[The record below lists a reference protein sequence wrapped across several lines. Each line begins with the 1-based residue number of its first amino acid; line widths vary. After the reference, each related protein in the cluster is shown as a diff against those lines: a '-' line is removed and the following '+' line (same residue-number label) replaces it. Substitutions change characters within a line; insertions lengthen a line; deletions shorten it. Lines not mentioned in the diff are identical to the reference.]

1 MDLAKEKQQQKEF
14 CDILFDLA
22 VDQQMLED
30 SSKRSKMYQR
40 LERLYY
46 PWDKETGFR
55 HYYSDIF
62 RVVTE
67 IGNSEQPE
75 GVDILCQN
83 LSLIRDGYQAVNQDK
98 NGTIVDISDN
108 IKKLYDHVN
117 LDVSRIKFLKDEG
130 RRILGEDVL
139 NDLQSENNRIKSE
152 IDSSREE
159 QEDLR
164 TEIIDSKTEQIK
176 IKEELK
182 NQQKEYIAILGIFAA
197 VVLAFTGGIA
207 FTTSVLNN
215 IHRVSVYRIAIISL
229 IIGLVLINILFGLF
243 YYVDKLVNGESG
255 KRLAPLI
262 VSNVVIIAL
271 LAVISVAWW
280 YGCVEKRND
289 RIDKQNIT
297 ITQQINPDT
306 QNIPPG
312 SDHAGPSFAVI
323 SVKSRQR
330 QVFLS

>member
-1 MDLAKEKQQQKEF
+1 MDLAKEKKQQKEF

-22 VDQQMLED
+22 ADQQMLED
-30 SSKRSKMYQR
+30 SSRRSKMYQR
-40 LERLYY
+40 LEKLYH
-46 PWDKETGFR
+46 PWDTETGFR

-62 RVVTE
+62 RVITE

-83 LSLIRDGYQAVNQDK
+83 LSLIRDGYQAVNHD
-98 NGTIVDISDN
+98 NSGIPIDISDN

-130 RRILGEDVL
+130 RKILGEDAL
-139 NDLQSENNRIKSE
+139 NDLRSENNRIREE
-152 IDSSREE
+152 IESSRNE
-159 QEDLR
+159 QDNIR
-164 TEIIDSKTEQIK
+164 KDI
-176 IKEELK
+176 K

-215 IHRVSVYRIAIISL
+215 IHNASFYRIAIISL

-255 KRLAPLI
+255 KRLTPLVI
-262 VSNVVIIAL
+262 SNLVIIAL
-271 LAVISVAWW
+271 LAVISIAWW
-280 YGCVEKRND
+280 NGCVEKRD
-289 RIDKQNIT
+289 DKIDKQNTTVIEH
-297 ITQQINPDT
+297 INPDT

-312 SDHAGPSFAVI
+312 SDPAGPSFYSI
-323 SVKSRQR
+323 WKKDRFNDFIESENP
-330 QVFLS
+330 

>member
-1 MDLAKEKQQQKEF
+1 MDLSKEKQKQKEF
-14 CDILFDLA
+14 CDILIDLA
-22 VDQQMLED
+22 NNQGLLQDTTV
-30 SSKRSKMYQR
+30 RSRMYQR
-40 LERLYY
+40 LESLYY
-46 PWDKETGFR
+46 GSIYEPEFR
-55 HYYSDIF
+55 HLYSDIF
-62 RVVTE
+62 SVITSLKQDNHTGSIEV
-67 IGNSEQPE
+67 
-75 GVDILCQN
+75 LLQN
-83 LSLIRDGYQAVNQDK
+83 LSLIRDGYQAVNHDGHGK
-98 NGTIVDISDN
+98 IIDISGN
-108 IKKLYDHVN
+108 IRKLYDHVT
-117 LDVSRIKFLKDEG
+117 LEVERIQYFEREERRTLGKEELKSF
-130 RRILGEDVL
+130 
-139 NDLQSENNRIKSE
+139 QSENNRIKAE
-152 IDSSREE
+152 VELARNE
-159 QEDLR
+159 QKKL
-164 TEIIDSKTEQIK
+164 
-176 IKEELK
+176 KEELSR
-182 NQQKEYIAILGIFAA
+182 QQREYIAILGIFAA

-306 QNIPPG
+306 QNIPPS